1 MGEVSAH
8 LSDEVDEITLCFCQ
22 DMGTLSNKNYK
33 LKLVKGLI
41 VFERYVKLFVELN
54 IQFVSIVNF
63 RSVVVDSCVVVG
75 VRKHWITWGGSINL
89 NITHELLSFIVSFL
103 ENTAKNYQG
112 NQKHGLE
119 NDNNNGNVWYFDL

>member
-1 MGEVSAH
+1 
-8 LSDEVDEITLCFCQ
+8 
-22 DMGTLSNKNYK
+22 MGTLSNKNYK